1 MNGIPASRRA
11 SSIEYAIRD
20 VVVPAMELERKGHDL
35 IKLNIGDPLSYPGL
49 PTPSHM
55 VDAFKEALE
64 RHMKTKQYKRDK
76 KRVLNGP
83 APHEQHDAE
92 AAAGM
97 GAPDNGKRRTQRA
110 AKDVAME

>member
-20 VVVPAMELERKGHDL
+20 VVVPAIELERKGHNL

-55 VDAFKEALE
+55 VEALN
-64 RHMKTKQYKRDK
+64 D
-76 KRVLNGP
+76 
-83 APHEQHDAE
+83 
-92 AAAGM
+92 
-97 GAPDNGKRRTQRA
+97 QRA
-110 AKDVAME
+110 GTADLMTSMSRTE